1 MAKISVGMPV
11 YNGEQYLESA
21 IDSVLAQTFDD
32 FELIIADTASE
43 DRSSEI
49 CQDYAARDPRI
60 RYIRNEANI
69 GAAANYNLLFAEAR
83 CDFFRWNNADD
94 LLAPTLHERCWE
106 ALTASPDAVL
116 AAGTSVLIDSDG
128 RETEHYND
136 NLNITAERPSSRLAA
151 FLHQVGLT
159 NVIYGLMRRVPLG
172 RTELMGDGSVPSA
185 DIVFMAHLVLQ
196 GKFLML
202 DEPLFYRRMHEQ
214 SSSSD
219 RYDKD
224 KQESFWSAGKAKLSR
239 PAWKRVMAYRR
250 AISKTAVPLKEN
262 LALYRILLGMIWAN
276 KRRLSTELIH
286 TGF

>member
-32 FELIIADTASE
+32 FELIIADNASE
-43 DRSSEI
+43 DRSSDI

-60 RYIRNEANI
+60 RYLRNETNI

-94 LLAPTLHERCWE
+94 LLEPTLHERCWN
-106 ALTASPDAVL
+106 ALTSNPDAVL

-128 RETEHYND
+128 NETERYND
-136 NLNITAERPSSRLAA
+136 NLNILAERPSERLAM
-151 FLHQVGLT
+151 FFDQVGLT
-159 NVIYGLMRRVPLG
+159 NVIYGLMRREPLG

-196 GKFLML
+196 GKFVML

-219 RYDKD
+219 RYDKE

-276 KRRLSTELIH
+276 KRRLSTELIN